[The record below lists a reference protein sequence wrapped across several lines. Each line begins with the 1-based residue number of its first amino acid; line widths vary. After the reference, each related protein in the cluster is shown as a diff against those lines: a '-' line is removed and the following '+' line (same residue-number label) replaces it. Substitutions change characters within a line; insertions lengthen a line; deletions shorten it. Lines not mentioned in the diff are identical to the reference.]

1 MAPTRP
7 TQPATARVDACLHAV
22 LPALQQEA
30 FPAGTR
36 VLVGVSGGQDSLCLV
51 HALWRLRPAH
61 GWMLHVVHVD
71 HSIRPAAAAEAAQV
85 AAWCAAWGLPA
96 EVVRVDVP
104 AYRRR
109 ARLNLQQAARYAR
122 YQAFAHCAVT
132 HGAAGVL
139 VAHTADDVGETLLLH
154 LLRGA
159 GLDGLAAPPLVQAL
173 PRTALGP
180 PLDARPL
187 PSLLRVGRPLLAV
200 TRADTAAYCAEHGLT
215 PFAEPAAPY
224 RRDRLRR
231 ELLPVLE
238 QYNPAVRRAL
248 ARAAVALREER
259 EALEWMVDRLWPS
272 VASPAEGA
280 VAFALPAWEAL
291 PAGLRK
297 RLLRR
302 GAARL
307 AGAEVGLSER
317 ALAAAL
323 RLARARP
330 GRAIDLPAG
339 LRLERDVAVLRL
351 VGAERRAGEAAAPA
365 SPTAGR
371 AEWPLA
377 VPGTTVLPG
386 LGTFYAERTRTVPP
400 AFPPG
405 EALECWLDAAVV
417 REPLVVRFRRP
428 GDRFHPLGLPGAQR
442 LQDFLVNARVP
453 RAARDRLPL
462 VVAGSDI
469 VWVVGRRIA
478 HWARVR
484 PETQEALHLR
494 FEPAVGSEALTPPP
508 GAVMGC
514 GDARAENAPE

>member
-1 MAPTRP
+1 
-7 TQPATARVDACLHAV
+7 
-22 LPALQQEA
+22 
-30 FPAGTR
+30 
-36 VLVGVSGGQDSLCLV
+36 
-51 HALWRLRPAH
+51 
-61 GWMLHVVHVD
+61 VHVD

-85 AAWCAAWGLPA
+85 ASWGAAWGLPV
-96 EVVRVDVP
+96 EVVQVDVP

-122 YQAFAHCAVT
+122 YQAFAHHAVAC
-132 HGAAGVL
+132 GAAGVL

-173 PRTALGP
+173 PRAALGP
-180 PLDARPL
+180 PVDARPL
-187 PSLLRVGRPLLAV
+187 PPLLRVGRPLLEA

-215 PFAEPAAPY
+215 PFAETAAPY

-231 ELLPVLE
+231 ELLPLLE

-259 EALEWMVDRLWPS
+259 EVLEWMADRLWPS
-272 VASPAEGA
+272 VASQVDGA
-280 VAFALPAWEAL
+280 IVFALPAWEAL
-291 PAGLRK
+291 PAGLQK

-302 GAARL
+302 GAALL

-317 ALAAAL
+317 VQAAAL
-323 RLARARP
+323 RLARAQP

-339 LRLERDVAVLRL
+339 LRLERDVAALRL
-351 VGAERRAGEAAAPA
+351 VQGGRQSGGAAAQT
-365 SPTAGR
+365 SPTAAT

-386 LGTFYAERTRTVPP
+386 LGTFHTERTQTIPP

-405 EALECWLDAAVV
+405 EALECWLDAAAV

-428 GDRFHPLGLPGAQR
+428 GDRFHPLGLPEAKR
-442 LQDFLVNARVP
+442 LQDFLVDARVP

-469 VWVVGRRIA
+469 VWVVGQRVA

-484 PETQEALHLR
+484 PETREVLHLR
-494 FEPAVGSEALTPPP
+494 FEPARDCGGRPPPSEA
-508 GAVMGC
+508 GAGQ
-514 GDARAENAPE
+514 GDARVENAPA